1 MISSSFRLSLALA
14 LTLSVPSVS
23 ADMPLLTAADAD
35 AYNAGEYGS
44 LPNQTFH
51 SSDLI
56 APRLLVTKWERNS
69 TKTGSHIFLS
79 PHIDG
84 QDQAPM
90 ILSAGDLSLVYV
102 DPSWNGGADTRMQ
115 MYKGDPYLTFWS
127 GTVVRGGG
135 YGGGVLVDRSYQKV
149 ANLTTQ
155 GFTTLADGHEFQLTH
170 DGGAL
175 LVNSHTTTGD
185 CSEVGGGRNC
195 TLKAFAFQEID
206 IATGEPRFTWRA
218 EDHFSLNESFKAWSG
233 NDSVEWDWFHMNS
246 LEKTMSGDYLI
257 SGRYLAMAALINGT
271 TGDKIWQVGGKNSDF
286 RDISTTNGSTGA
298 AAIFEFQHDVRFA
311 GGPRSGSV
319 DNAFDDLTM
328 FDNHVLADG
337 LEQPTPGCIAN
348 CSRGLRIRL
357 DHTERTFTLV
367 HDFYHPASV
376 QTFAQGS
383 YQTFPNDNVLVGWG
397 TVPAFTEFTAA
408 GETVLEVQT
417 APWSSAATGGSLLYR
432 VYKLDWTAT
441 PLTNPNAVVVNDTV
455 YVSWNGATEVASWT
469 LFGGQDNER
478 LSKLVTVPRAGFE
491 TAIVLDSLPPILKVE
506 AVSTAGETIGSTEVI
521 AS

>member
-1 MISSSFRLSLALA
+1 MISPRPHIPLALA
-14 LTLSVPSVS
+14 LVSSVGSVFT
-23 ADMPLLTAADAD
+23 DMPFLTAADAD

-44 LPNQTFH
+44 LPNQTFY

-56 APRLLVTKWERNS
+56 APRLLVTKWDRNS
-69 TKTGSHIFLS
+69 TQAGSHIFLS
-79 PHIDG
+79 PHLDG

-90 ILSAGDLSLVYV
+90 ILSADDLSLVYV

-115 MYKGDPYLTFWS
+115 MYNGDPYLTFWS
-127 GTVVRGGG
+127 GTVVHGGG
-135 YGGGVLVDRSYQKV
+135 YGGGVLVDTSYQKV

-175 LVNSHTTTGD
+175 LVNSHPTKGD
-185 CSEVGGGRNC
+185 CTMVGGGPNC

-206 IATGEPRFTWRA
+206 IATGGPRFTWRA

-246 LEKTMSGDYLI
+246 LEKTVSGDYLI

-271 TGDKIWQVGGKNSDF
+271 SGEKIWQVGGKNSDF
-286 RDISTTNGSTGA
+286 RDVSSSNASA
-298 AAIFEFQHDVRFA
+298 ANFQFQHDVRFA

-319 DNAFDDLTM
+319 DNAFDDITM
-328 FDNHVLADG
+328 FDNQVLTDG
-337 LEQPTPGCIAN
+337 PEQPTPGCAAN

-357 DHTERTFTLV
+357 DHTDKTVSLV
-367 HDFYHPASV
+367 QEFYHPVSV

-383 YQTFPNDNVLVGWG
+383 YQTLPNDNVLVGWG
-397 TVPAFTEFTAA
+397 TVPAFTEYAPT

-417 APWSSAATGGSLLYR
+417 APGSSAATGGSLLYR
-432 VYKLDWTAT
+432 VYQLDWTAT
-441 PLTNPNAVVVNDTV
+441 PLTNPDAVVVNGTV

-469 LFGGQDNER
+469 LLGGQDSES
-478 LSKLVTVPRAGFE
+478 LSEVTTVPRAGFE
-491 TAIVLDSLPPILKVE
+491 TAIVLDILPPVLKVE
-506 AVSTAGETIGSTEVI
+506 AINSAGETIGSTEVI
-521 AS
+521 ES